1 MIRILLICVI
11 ATWVQAQ
18 HMDPELTVGP
28 DQCGECHKNELAVWK
43 ETKHHKSFF
52 DITRSEEGR
61 QIAQKM
67 GIKRIKRESDCLNCH
82 FTSIPEND
90 AIVPVAGIS
99 CESCHGPAKNWID
112 VHNDYGGKDMKK
124 EDESP
129 DHRVKRLADAIAGGM
144 LRPDNLYLV
153 AENCFQCHTVPNE
166 RLVNEGGH
174 TAGSAFELVSWS
186 QGEIRHNFLRSDTG
200 DQNMEASAN
209 RKRMMFILGQV
220 LDLEYSLRGTAL
232 ATAKAEYAVS
242 MAKRSKLAGLRLKKI
257 QETQPVAQ
265 VQKIIELADSV
276 ELKLNNAD
284 ALNRLADQIS
294 ELGQELARSYDG
306 SAFSALDALLPD
318 PSTYKGSPAL

>member
-1 MIRILLICVI
+1 
-11 ATWVQAQ
+11 
-18 HMDPELTVGP
+18 
-28 DQCGECHKNELAVWK
+28 
-43 ETKHHKSFF
+43 
-52 DITRSEEGR
+52 
-61 QIAQKM
+61 
-67 GIKRIKRESDCLNCH
+67 
-82 FTSIPEND
+82 
-90 AIVPVAGIS
+90 
-99 CESCHGPAKNWID
+99 
-112 VHNDYGGKDMKK
+112 MKK

-284 ALNRLADQIS
+284 ALNRVADQIS